1 LQRQLCVTLRLRAFA
16 VKFLPCLKFP
26 PMISYYFNL
35 FGVLMFAMSGA
46 LAASDKN
53 MYRDLFGL
61 TFTGF
66 ATAVGGG
73 TLRDIILGAHPIAW
87 VDDNNYLVAI
97 TIGIVLSVLFRK
109 PLNRIPKTLLVFDTI
124 GIAIYTIIGM
134 KNALAL
140 NVAPLAAVVMGL
152 FTAVMGGVIRDTL
165 INEIPQIFRK
175 EIYATACIAG
185 ALVYLALKYTVLPDI
200 WSAVVSILTIIVI
213 RLTAVKFK
221 WSLPTFDM

>member
-1 LQRQLCVTLRLRAFA
+1 
-16 VKFLPCLKFP
+16 
-26 PMISYYFNL
+26 MISYYFNL
-35 FGVLMFAMSGA
+35 FGVVMFAMSGA
-46 LAASDKN
+46 LAAMDKD
-53 MYRDLFGL
+53 MYKDLFGIS
-61 TFTGF
+61 FTAF
-66 ATAVGGG
+66 ATSVGGG

-87 VDDNNYLVAI
+87 VADNNYLIAI
-97 TIGIVLSVLFRK
+97 TAGIILMIILRK
-109 PLNRIPKTLLVFDTI
+109 QLVKIPKILLVFDSA

-134 KNALAL
+134 EKALAL

-185 ALVYLALKYTVLPDI
+185 ALVYLLLKYTSLPDI
-200 WSAVVSILTIIVI
+200 WSAVISIITIIAF

-221 WSLPTFDM
+221 WSLPKLEI

>member
-1 LQRQLCVTLRLRAFA
+1 MLISSGKLHWLIFNVKIFLLRLKRPRLQRQLCVTLRLRAFA

-73 TLRDIILGAHPIAW
+73 TLRDIILGARRIAW

-140 NVAPLAAVVMGL
+140 NVARFAQGARGWFKALWGVV
-152 FTAVMGGVIRDTL
+152 F
-165 INEIPQIFRK
+165 EIHLLK
-175 EIYATACIAG
+175 EIRQLFRRKFIAKDCIQA
-185 ALVYLALKYTVLPDI
+185 D
-200 WSAVVSILTIIVI
+200 
-213 RLTAVKFK
+213 
-221 WSLPTFDM
+221 

>member
-1 LQRQLCVTLRLRAFA
+1 
-16 VKFLPCLKFP
+16 
-26 PMISYYFNL
+26 MISYYFNL
-35 FGVLMFAMSGA
+35 IGVVMFAISGA

-53 MYRDLFGL
+53 MYKDLFGVS
-61 TFTGF
+61 FTAF

-73 TLRDIILGAHPIAW
+73 TIRDIILGAHPIAW
-87 VDDNNYLVAI
+87 VADNNYLIAI
-97 TIGIVLSVLFRK
+97 SAGIVLMVLLRK
-109 PLNRIPKTLLVFDTI
+109 QLVKIPKILLFFDTI

-134 KNALAL
+134 EKALIL

-185 ALVYLALKYTVLPDI
+185 ALVYLLLKYTSMPDI
-200 WSAVVSILTIIVI
+200 WCAVIGIITIISI
-213 RLTAVKFK
+213 RLAAIRFN
-221 WSLPTFDM
+221 WSLPKVEI

>member
-1 LQRQLCVTLRLRAFA
+1 
-16 VKFLPCLKFP
+16 
-26 PMISYYFNL
+26 MISYYFNL
-35 FGVLMFAMSGA
+35 IGVVMFAISGA

-53 MYRDLFGL
+53 MYKDLFGVS
-61 TFTGF
+61 FTAF

-87 VDDNNYLVAI
+87 VADNNYLIAI
-97 TIGIVLSVLFRK
+97 TAGIIIMIIFRK
-109 PLNRIPKTLLVFDTI
+109 QLVRIPKILLVFDTI

-134 KNALAL
+134 EKALAL

-185 ALVYLALKYTVLPDI
+185 ALVYLVLKYTTLPDI
-200 WSAVVSILTIIVI
+200 WSAVISILTIIVL

-221 WSLPTFDM
+221 WSLPKVEI